1 MKRHMMQR
9 KEDNSLVDDPAGPI
23 VINGPTSS
31 SVASHEKVFH
41 QKEVEVIVRKF
52 DAESN
57 FRNLK
62 GFTAGLTVVLCVT
75 LSLFHVYTAG
85 FGLLNEVMHRA
96 VHLSFVLG
104 LVFLV
109 FPRRQPG
116 HTGVAWGFGIGF
128 GLFYLFLAWQLTDR
142 LQDQLP
148 VWGVPALI
156 LMVALLAVTAL
167 PVDFL
172 KGRGDRPSVADWPLA
187 VAASGVSAYLIV
199 FFRQIFIE
207 NIGFPQIE
215 EYVVG
220 LLAIIMVTEAC
231 RRVIGETLPVIG
243 VAALM
248 YGLLGPI
255 LPGVLA
261 HRGYDIVRIVEHL
274 YLGTEGIYGIA
285 VGVVATYV
293 FHFVLFGVL
302 AQASGLGQLFIDLAM
317 ILAGRYSGG
326 PAKVSVVSSGFF
338 GMISGSPIANT
349 ATTGSFTIPMMK
361 KNGFSSRFA
370 SAVEASASCGGQVTP
385 PIMGASAFVMADML
399 GIPYNKI
406 ILIAIVPA
414 LFHYLATLTMVHLE
428 AKRLGLKG
436 LSREEIPPFVHI
448 MKTSWHLMIP
458 LTVMVTLLL
467 MQYTPYLAAFWGIIL
482 SVVCSYIPVFT
493 NRLGIGQLDDS
504 KTLTPR
510 RIIDGLDRGARSA
523 LAIGAACAC
532 VGFIL
537 GMITLTGLGFKF
549 SGAVLQ
555 IASGIGDLL
564 ASLDPFDFLTAHAG
578 TLFFGLV
585 LVAMACI
592 VMGAGIPTTPCYIIL
607 ASIAGPA
614 LNDMGIP
621 LVATHFFVFYY
632 GVLADVTPPVAL
644 AAYAGA
650 GIGGADPMATGT
662 TAFRLSMG
670 KALVPFMFVYAPSML
685 FIDFGW
691 REFAV
696 AMTSGILG
704 IISLSA
710 AYIGFFRTRLGLMG
724 KISLTIGGLL
734 LVSSSMTVIV
744 VGALLVLLILVPNVL
759 QSGRPVPTS
768 T

>member
-1 MKRHMMQR
+1 MTT
-9 KEDNSLVDDPAGPI
+9 ETGTTPVPETLPSNDADA
-23 VINGPTSS
+23 
-31 SVASHEKVFH
+31 AEKVLT
-41 QKEVEVIVRKF
+41 KDDVNAIVKKY

-62 GFTAGLTVVLCVT
+62 GITAKITLVACVL

-85 FGLLNEVMHRA
+85 FGLLNEVMHRT

-109 FPRRQPG
+109 FPRREPV
-116 HTGVAWGFGIGF
+116 HKVTAWGFGAGF
-128 GLFYLFLAWQLTDR
+128 ALFYLFLAWQLTDR
-142 LQDQLP
+142 FQGDLP
-148 VWGVPALI
+148 TWASAGVI
-156 LMVALLAVTAL
+156 LMAAFIAVTAL
-167 PVDFL
+167 PLESL
-172 KGRGDRPSVADWPLA
+172 KGRGDRLSVADWPLA
-187 VAASGVSAYLIV
+187 IAASGISLYLII
-199 FFRQIFIE
+199 FFRQIFID

-215 EYVVG
+215 EYVMG
-220 LLAIIMVTEAC
+220 LLAIIMVSEAC
-231 RRVIGETLPVIG
+231 RRVMGETLPVIG
-243 VAALM
+243 ALALM
-248 YGLLGPI
+248 YGLLGPH

-361 KNGFSSRFA
+361 KNGFSPQFA

-385 PIMGASAFVMADML
+385 PIMGASAFVMAEML

-414 LFHYLATLTMVHLE
+414 LFHYLATLSMVHLE

-436 LSREEIPPFVHI
+436 LPKERIPQFMHI
-448 MKTSWHLMIP
+448 LRTSWHLMIP
-458 LTVMVTLLL
+458 LGVMVTLLL

-482 SVVCSYIPVFT
+482 SVGCSYIPVVT
-493 NRLGIGQLDDS
+493 RRMGIGQLDDS
-504 KTLTPR
+504 MTLTPKR
-510 RIIDGLDRGARSA
+510 LIAGLDMGARYA

-555 IASGIGDLL
+555 IASNIGHLL
-564 ASLDPFDFLTAHAG
+564 VSIDPFSVLTIQGG
-578 TLFFGLV
+578 TLFFGLL
-585 LVAMACI
+585 LVAIACI

-614 LNDMGIP
+614 LNEMGIP

-650 GIGGADPMATGT
+650 GIGGADPMATGM

-685 FIDFGW
+685 FIDFTW
-691 REFAV
+691 TEFLV
-696 AMTSGILG
+696 AMTSGVLG
-704 IISLSA
+704 IIALSA
-710 AYIGFFRTRLGLMG
+710 AYIGYFRHRISFTG
-724 KISLTIGGLL
+724 KLALTVGGLL
-734 LVSSSMTVIV
+734 LVSNIKVVIM
-744 VGALLVLLILVPNVL
+744 VGAVMVMAILIPNVMRER
-759 QSGRPVPTS
+759 QPAVVTA
-768 T
+768 

>member
-1 MKRHMMQR
+1 MANDHPHTILSDNMNPDTTVDSHK
-9 KEDNSLVDDPAGPI
+9 KFTEEDVDAI
-23 VINGPTSS
+23 I
-31 SVASHEKVFH
+31 K
-41 QKEVEVIVRKF
+41 KY

-62 GFTAGLTVVLCVT
+62 GFTAKITVLLCVL
-75 LSLFHVYTAG
+75 LSLFHIYTAG
-85 FGLLNEVMHRA
+85 FGLLNEVMHRT

-109 FPRRQPG
+109 FPRRQPKRIG
-116 HTGVAWGFGIGF
+116 SAWGFGICF
-128 GLFYLFLAWQLTDR
+128 ALFYMFLAWQLTDR
-142 LQDQLP
+142 FKADLP
-148 VWGVPALI
+148 AWGAPAL
-156 LMVALLAVTAL
+156 LLFVFFIAISAL
-167 PVDFL
+167 PLEFF
-172 KGRGDRPSVADWPLA
+172 KGKGDRLSFADWPLA
-187 VAASGVSAYLIV
+187 LAASGISLYLIV
-199 FFRQIFIE
+199 FFKQIFID

-215 EYVVG
+215 EYVMG

-231 RRVIGETLPVIG
+231 RRVMGETLPVIG
-243 VAALM
+243 AISLA
-248 YGLLGPI
+248 YGLLGPW
-255 LPGVLA
+255 LPGIMG

-349 ATTGSFTIPMMK
+349 VTTGSFTIPMMK
-361 KNGFSSRFA
+361 RNGFSPQFA

-385 PIMGASAFVMADML
+385 PIMGASAFVMAEML

-414 LFHYLATLTMVHLE
+414 LFHYLATLSMVHLE

-436 LSREEIPPFVHI
+436 LSREQIPLFVHI

-458 LTVMVTLLL
+458 LAIMVTLLL

-482 SVVCSYIPVFT
+482 TIVCSYIPLIT
-493 NRLGIGQLDDS
+493 KKIGIGQLDDS
-504 KTLTPR
+504 MTLTPR
-510 RIIDGLDRGARSA
+510 KLIDGLDNGARYA
-523 LAIGAACAC
+523 LSIGAACAC

-555 IASGIGDLL
+555 IASSVGSIL
-564 ASLDPFDFLTAHAG
+564 ASIDPFSLITVQGG

-585 LVAMACI
+585 LVAIACI
-592 VMGAGIPTTPCYIIL
+592 IMGAGIPTTPCYIIL
-607 ASIAGPA
+607 AAIAGPA
-614 LNDMGIP
+614 LSDLGVP

-650 GIGGADPMATGT
+650 GIGGAEPMATGMP
-662 TAFRLSMG
+662 AFRLSMG

-685 FIDFGW
+685 FIGFTW
-691 REFAV
+691 SEFAI
-696 AMTSGILG
+696 AMTSGVLG

-710 AYIGFFRTRLGLMG
+710 AYIGFFKVKVGLAG
-724 KISLTIGGLL
+724 KILLTIGGLL
-734 LVSSSMTVIV
+734 LVSSSVTVILI
-744 VGALLVLLILVPNVL
+744 GAALVLLILVPNVIKTD
-759 QSGRPVPTS
+759 SSVPAAV
-768 T
+768 

>member
-1 MKRHMMQR
+1 MANDLVEPAAPEGPKSPTADTDE
-9 KEDNSLVDDPAGPI
+9 KEFSEQDVDAI
-23 VINGPTSS
+23 V
-31 SVASHEKVFH
+31 K
-41 QKEVEVIVRKF
+41 KY

-62 GFTAGLTVVLCVT
+62 GITAKITVVLCVM

-85 FGLLNEVMHRA
+85 FGLLNEVMHRT

-104 LVFLV
+104 LVFMV
-109 FPRRQPG
+109 FPRRQPTRMG
-116 HTGVAWGFGIGF
+116 IAWGFGICF
-128 GLFYLFLAWQLTDR
+128 ALFYLFLAWQLTDR
-142 LQDQLP
+142 FQADLP
-148 VWGVPALI
+148 VWGAPAL
-156 LMVALLAVTAL
+156 MVMVLFLAVTAL
-167 PVDFL
+167 PVEFL
-172 KGRGDRPSVADWPLA
+172 KGKGDRLSFSDWPLA
-187 VAASGVSAYLIV
+187 IAAAGISLYLVV
-199 FFRQIFIE
+199 FFKQIFIE

-215 EYVVG
+215 EYVMG

-231 RRVIGETLPVIG
+231 RRVMGETLPVIG
-243 VAALM
+243 ALALM
-248 YGLLGPI
+248 YGLLGPW
-255 LPGVLA
+255 LPGVLG

-361 KNGFSSRFA
+361 RNGFSAQFA

-385 PIMGASAFVMADML
+385 PIMGASAFVMAEML

-406 ILIAIVPA
+406 ILIAIIPA
-414 LFHYLATLTMVHLE
+414 LFHYLACLSMVHLE

-436 LSREEIPPFVHI
+436 LSREQIPQLMYI

-482 SVVCSYIPVFT
+482 SIACSYIPMIT
-493 NRLGIGQLDDS
+493 KRLGVGQLDDT

-510 RIIDGLDRGARSA
+510 RLIDGLDQGARYA

-555 IASGIGDLL
+555 IASILGNLL
-564 ASLDPFDFLTAHAG
+564 AAMDPFQFLTVQGG
-578 TLFFGLV
+578 TLFFGLI
-585 LVAMACI
+585 LVAIACI

-650 GIGGADPMATGT
+650 GIGGADPMATGM

-685 FIDFGW
+685 FIDFSW
-691 REFAV
+691 MEFSI
-696 AMTSGILG
+696 AMTSGVLG

-710 AYIGFFRTRLGLMG
+710 AYIGFFRYKVGLMG
-724 KISLTIGGLL
+724 KIALTIGGLL
-734 LVSSSMTVIV
+734 LVSSSVAVIL
-744 VGALLVLLILVPNVL
+744 VGAVLVLLILVPNL
-759 QSGRPVPTS
+759 LKTGRSIPAS
-768 T
+768 A